1 MNYDDTSQDLHIHL
15 KAGEQ
20 ELDGNKAEQLV
31 RFRHNND
38 NTSYP
43 TEYGDNDLGRMRTQR
58 EFIMQVIKQTAKVEN
73 ITKIGKILDIAG
85 ENVITNID
93 FEAAKDYI
101 PYVVEFNTDNL
112 ETDSLPGTVPNI
124 KQTNN
129 VSIFVV
135 DKVAAKEMVQS
146 MFYDVDGVE
155 EGNTTEETN
164 TSNSSNVTS
173 SNKTSK
179 SNTTSSQTAENSK
192 SNIKIEVLNGSGVSS
207 NLQKVVDQLEGA
219 GFKISR
225 TGSTNSTS
233 KTVIMNKKSTSDS
246 ILNSIKTTIGTGYVQ
261 DSESN
266 SSKVNVVVII
276 GKDYE

>member
-1 MNYDDTSQDLHIHL
+1 
-15 KAGEQ
+15 
-20 ELDGNKAEQLV
+20 
-31 RFRHNND
+31 
-38 NTSYP
+38 
-43 TEYGDNDLGRMRTQR
+43 
-58 EFIMQVIKQTAKVEN
+58 
-73 ITKIGKILDIAG
+73 
-85 ENVITNID
+85 
-93 FEAAKDYI
+93 
-101 PYVVEFNTDNL
+101 
-112 ETDSLPGTVPNI
+112 
-124 KQTNN
+124 
-129 VSIFVV
+129 
-135 DKVAAKEMVQS
+135 MVQS